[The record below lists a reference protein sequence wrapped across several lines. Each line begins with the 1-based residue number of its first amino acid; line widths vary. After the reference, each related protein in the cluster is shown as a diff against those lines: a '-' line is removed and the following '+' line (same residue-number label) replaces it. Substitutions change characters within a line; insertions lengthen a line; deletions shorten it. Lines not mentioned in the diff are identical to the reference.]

1 MRDPNFFPS
10 CKVLPLV
17 LTNACFDVVI
27 NVQLD
32 VQQFKTCYAFSNTKL
47 TTPLTILFQCLR
59 GNIDVCNIIQNMSV
73 ILHKTMMRDI

>member
-1 MRDPNFFPS
+1 
-10 CKVLPLV
+10 VLPLV
-17 LTNACFDVVI
+17 LTNSCFDVVI

-32 VQQFKTCYAFSNTKL
+32 MQQIKTCYTFSNTKL
-47 TTPLTILFQCLR
+47 TTPLTILFQFLG